1 MFLEEYL
8 ENIHKQIGKKK
19 EEGKLEARWNK
30 EERNRDRSSKSL
42 ITWDKHF

>member
-8 ENIHKQIGKKK
+8 ENIPKQIGKKK

-30 EERNRDRSSKSL
+30 EERNIGHPKVLSPG
-42 ITWDKHF
+42 INT